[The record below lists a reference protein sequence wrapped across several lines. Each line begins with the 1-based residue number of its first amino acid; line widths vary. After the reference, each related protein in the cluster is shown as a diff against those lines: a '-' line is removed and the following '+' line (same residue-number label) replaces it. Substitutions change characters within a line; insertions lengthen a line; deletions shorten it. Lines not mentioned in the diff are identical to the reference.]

1 VKDMQVILLKD
12 VKGLG
17 KAGQMV
23 KASDG
28 YARNFLFPKKLAMEA
43 TDANKA
49 LLEKQRKQIE
59 AQRAMDIQ
67 VAEEMRAKIEA
78 AKALKLVSKAGEN
91 GKLFGAITAQDIA
104 DAFKKEYLVE
114 VDKKKIVLDS
124 PIKNL
129 GPAEV
134 MVKLYQDISAK
145 LKLEVVQE

>member
-1 VKDMQVILLKD
+1 MQVILLKD

-43 TDANKA
+43 TDANIA
-49 LLEKQRKQIE
+49 LLEKQKKQIE

-67 VAEEMRAKIEA
+67 VAEEMRGKIES
-78 AKALKLVSKAGEN
+78 AKPLKLVGKAGDN

-114 VDKKKIVLDS
+114 IDKKKIVLDN

-145 LKLEVVQE
+145 LRLEVVQE

>member
-1 VKDMQVILLKD
+1 MQVILLKD

-43 TDANKA
+43 TDANIA
-49 LLEKQRKQIE
+49 LLEKQKKQIE

-67 VAEEMRAKIEA
+67 VAEEMRGKIES
-78 AKALKLVSKAGEN
+78 AKPLKLVSKAGDN

-114 VDKKKIVLDS
+114 IDKKKIVLDS

-134 MVKLYQDISAK
+134 MVKLYQDITAK